1 MQTRPTSFYWASLER
16 GESGCAADSCAAE
29 VLALGNPII
38 WWVGSIALLYLVWRW
53 LTRRDWRAGAVL
65 LAVLAGWVPWLLYLD
80 RTIFSFYSVVF
91 LPYLAMA
98 LAMMIGALTGP
109 PDASRERRRAG
120 TWIAAAILVLVV
132 VAAWWF
138 YPIWTGEVIPY
149 EQWTWRMW
157 MPTWV

>member
-1 MQTRPTSFYWASLER
+1 MQTRPTSFYWSSVQQ
-16 GESGCAADSCAAE
+16 GEAGCTSSSCAAE

-38 WWVGSIALLYLVWRW
+38 WWIGSIALLYLIWRW
-53 LTRRDWRAGAVL
+53 IARRDWRAGAVL

-80 RTIFSFYSVVF
+80 RTIFAFYSVVF

-98 LAMMIGALTGP
+98 LAMALAALVGPPGAERDRRRTGALI
-109 PDASRERRRAG
+109 AG
-120 TWIAAAILVLVV
+120 GVMLLVV
-132 VAAWWF
+132 LAAWWF
-138 YPIWTGEVIPY
+138 YPIWTGELIPY